1 MARIARLRTVP
12 IAVAA
17 LVVALAFGAV
27 ALTTQW
33 FRVARSTEENVP
45 RVPRLECT
53 RTVDLGECVYGAEKC
68 GLFTVRNVGTADLA
82 LHDFMVSCTCSSLL
96 RRTPS
101 GDVPVERV
109 NLAPGEEAQFAVTVT
124 VRSRFNDSTKT
135 RIRFQSSDPSAPEVA
150 VDVAATRVLGG
161 LTPLPGSCNFGTVE
175 VGSRPE
181 QTVHLVDE
189 AVAARPVS
197 AVVSSDPD
205 RIQVTFRRATDGR
218 PPEVVNPGHYLGQLT
233 VRLAAEKPGLIDGRV
248 EVHYDDGSQK
258 VEYVP
263 VLGRVAAKLA
273 ATPEIV
279 SLKPAQGGD
288 VHVLSGVFWLRPQ
301 GRLDRASI
309 TVDKPDFLT
318 LSIDPGEG
326 ALVPVHVTLDPTR
339 LSPDA
344 ESKQA
349 VKLSAVVDGV
359 RSHVSVT
366 LLCNPR

>member
-1 MARIARLRTVP
+1 M
-12 IAVAA
+12 
-17 LVVALAFGAV
+17 
-27 ALTTQW
+27 
-33 FRVARSTEENVP
+33 
-45 RVPRLECT
+45 
-53 RTVDLGECVYGAEKC
+53 
-68 GLFTVRNVGTADLA
+68 
-82 LHDFMVSCTCSSLL
+82 
-96 RRTPS
+96 
-101 GDVPVERV
+101 
-109 NLAPGEEAQFAVTVT
+109 
-124 VRSRFNDSTKT
+124 
-135 RIRFQSSDPSAPEVA
+135 
-150 VDVAATRVLGG
+150 
-161 LTPLPGSCNFGTVE
+161 
-175 VGSRPE
+175 
-181 QTVHLVDE
+181 
-189 AVAARPVS
+189 
-197 AVVSSDPD
+197 
-205 RIQVTFRRATDGR
+205 
-218 PPEVVNPGHYLGQLT
+218 
-233 VRLAAEKPGLIDGRV
+233 
-248 EVHYDDGSQK
+248 
-258 VEYVP
+258 P

-279 SLKPAQGGD
+279 SLKPSRGGD